1 MSRLLATC
9 LLLFAVA
16 QTGLAAG
23 VTLPEVTRV
32 ELDNGAV
39 LLLHE
44 KRDVPLVGAEVV
56 VRGGA
61 VTDPEGRS
69 GLSSLFAAMLER
81 GAGKRDAAGFAEAID
96 AVGGSLSTGADLES
110 ISIRAEFLSRDAGL
124 MVELLTDMLRA
135 PTLSAAEVNKLR
147 DRRINEILAVK
158 DSGLRQLAPIYGSA
172 FLFDEHPYAVAVDG
186 SEESLAAIR
195 QRDLLAYYRDH
206 VGGDRL
212 IISIVGDIDA
222 GAMIDS
228 LSTAFG
234 DWRAAAAALPELE
247 PAAPVQG
254 RRVLLVDTGAAAQS
268 YFWIGNVGVAVD
280 FAQRAELDIV
290 NTLFGGRFTSLLMN
304 EMRTKA
310 GLTYGARSILTRPSL
325 PGSIAISSFTKT
337 ETTIEAIDL
346 ALALLE
352 QLRETGFDDDAIQS
366 GKNYI
371 LGQFPP
377 RLETAAQ
384 LAGQFA
390 DLEAY
395 GLNASF
401 IDEYGDAIA
410 TADPEAVRAII
421 GDVYP
426 DPDNLVFVV
435 LGNAEQIREEIAQ
448 YGPITELSITE
459 PRFRP

>member
-9 LLLFAVA
+9 LVLCVYA
-16 QTGLAAG
+16 QAGLTAG
-23 VTLPEVTRV
+23 VTLPDVTRV
-32 ELDNGAV
+32 ELDSGTV

-44 KRDVPLVGAEVV
+44 KRDVPLVGAKVV

-61 VTDPEGRS
+61 VTDPEGRA

-81 GAGKRDAAGFAEAID
+81 GAGERDAAGFAEAIA
-96 AVGGSLSTGADLES
+96 AVGGSLSTGAELES
-110 ISIRAEFLSRDAGL
+110 ISITAEFLSRDAGL
-124 MVELLTDMLRA
+124 MVELLTDMLQA
-135 PTLSAAEVNKLR
+135 PTLSATEVNKLR
-147 DRRINEILAVK
+147 DRRINQIRAVK

-186 SEESLAAIR
+186 SEASLAKIR
-195 QRDLLAYYRDH
+195 QRDLLSYYRDH

-212 IISIVGDIDA
+212 VISVVGDIDA
-222 GAMIDS
+222 AAMIDS

-234 DWRAAAAALPELE
+234 DWRAAEAALPAIE
-247 PAAPVQG
+247 PAAPMEG
-254 RRVLLVDTGAAAQS
+254 RRVLLVDTGDAAQS

-310 GLTYGARSILTRPSL
+310 GLTYGARSILMRPSL
-325 PGSIAISSFTKT
+325 PGSVAISSFTKT

-346 ALALLE
+346 ALALLA

-390 DLEAY
+390 DLETY

-401 IDEYGDAIA
+401 IHEDGDAITA
-410 TADPEAVRAII
+410 ADPEAVRAII
-421 GDVYP
+421 GEVYP
-426 DPDNLVFVV
+426 DPDNLLFVV
-435 LGNAEQIREEIAQ
+435 HGNAELIREHIAQ
-448 YGPITELSITE
+448 YGPITEVSITE
-459 PRFRP
+459 PLFQT

>member
-9 LLLFAVA
+9 LMFCAFAGTA
-16 QTGLAAG
+16 FAG
-23 VTLPEVTRV
+23 DVTLPDVTRT

-44 KRDVPLVGAEVV
+44 KRDVPLVGAQIVI
-56 VRGGA
+56 RGGA
-61 VTDPEGRS
+61 VTDPDDRA

-81 GAGKRDAAGFAEAID
+81 GAGERDAADFAEAID
-96 AVGGSLSTGADLES
+96 AVGGSLSTEAGLES
-110 ISIRAEFLSRDAGL
+110 ISINAEFLSRDAGL
-124 MVELLTDMLRA
+124 MVELLTDMLLA
-135 PTLSAAEVNKLR
+135 PALSSAEVNKLR
-147 DRRINEILAVK
+147 ERRINQLRAVK
-158 DSGLRQLAPIYGSA
+158 DSGLQSLVHVYGKA
-172 FLFDEHPYAVAVDG
+172 FLFEEHPYAVAVDG
-186 SEESLAAIR
+186 SEESIAKIR

-212 IISIVGDIDA
+212 IISIVGDIDSA
-222 GAMIDS
+222 AMIDR
-228 LSTAFG
+228 LSAAFG
-234 DWRAAAAALPELE
+234 EWRAAEAELPEIA
-247 PAAPVQG
+247 PAAPLEG
-254 RRVLLVDTGAAAQS
+254 RRVLLVDTGDAAQS

-280 FAQRAELDIV
+280 FAQRAELDIA

-310 GLTYGARSILTRPSL
+310 GLTYGARSTLTRPSL
-325 PGSIAISSFTKT
+325 PGSIAITSFTKS

-346 ALALLE
+346 ALSLLA
-352 QLRETGFDDDAIQS
+352 QLHETGFDEPTIQS

-371 LGQFPP
+371 LGHFPP
-377 RLETAAQ
+377 RLETASQ
-384 LAGQFA
+384 LASQFA

-395 GLNASF
+395 GLSASF
-401 IDEYGDAIA
+401 INEYGDAIA
-410 TADPEAVRAII
+410 AADPEAVRAII

-426 DPDNLVFVV
+426 NLDNLVFVV
-435 LGNAEQIREEIAQ
+435 LGNAELIRDDIAK